1 MKHLYTWLLLGLGA
15 FDTAMTLIVIK
26 YFGAAEANPFMAW
39 MIAKSIFL
47 FIGFKMGIVVCLI
60 EVVDRVGKP
69 WYLAL
74 AFWAYLVIYI
84 ISVGAVNAPAHAAIK
99 PKPVWHTAVVT
110 AYANKFENKPMA
122 DGRRFHHKDHVA
134 ACRAGKLGSKIELR
148 YGKTGRSVVELT
160 DRGSLPLHRR
170 NMWQF
175 DVSRRVARELG
186 LYNRKLG
193 RTVKW
198 RFVR

>member
-1 MKHLYTWLLLGLGA
+1 MRNPYAWLLLILVALDTTVTLLG
-15 FDTAMTLIVIK
+15 IK
-26 YFGAAEANPFMAW
+26 YFGVVEANPLMAR
-39 MIAKSIFL
+39 MIAYSVLL
-47 FIGFKMGIVVCLI
+47 FVIIKTAPVVCLI

-69 WYLAL
+69 WYLAI

-110 AYANKFENKPMA
+110 TYANKFQNKLMA

-175 DVSRRVARELG
+175 DVSYRTARELG
-186 LYNRKLG
+186 LYDRKLG

-198 RFVR
+198 RYVR